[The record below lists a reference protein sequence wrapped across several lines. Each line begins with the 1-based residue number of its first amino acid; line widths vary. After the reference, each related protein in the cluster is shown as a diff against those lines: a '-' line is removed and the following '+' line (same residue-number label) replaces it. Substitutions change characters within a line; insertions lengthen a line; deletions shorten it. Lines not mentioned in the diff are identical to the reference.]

1 MHTPQHAL
9 QQSMMRREDAPHVG
23 SESTED
29 GQTIHMLH
37 EEFVY
42 HIAWLRVLE
51 IWFHHAHWS
60 TKGETYYGD
69 HLMFERIYR
78 EVSGLIDQLAEKGV
92 AMAGVK
98 VVDTHTFSR
107 LLAEILCSY
116 PSPSRANEPTMI
128 AATGLALVNDYLETL
143 DETYKKVKA
152 SGAMTMGLDDLLMS
166 YANKIE
172 GFVYLL
178 KRRVQTSIS
187 DQSSISER

>member
-1 MHTPQHAL
+1 MDKKDCDCL
-9 QQSMMRREDAPHVG
+9 VMCFKLLRNLELLSQQ
-23 SESTED
+23 
-29 GQTIHMLH
+29 
-37 EEFVY
+37 
-42 HIAWLRVLE
+42 
-51 IWFHHAHWS
+51 AHWNI
-60 TKGETYYGD
+60 KGDNFYQL

-92 AMAGVK
+92 AMAGSE
-98 VVDTHTFSR
+98 VVDTHAFSK

-143 DETYKKVKA
+143 DETYKKLKA

-178 KRRVQTSIS
+178 KRRVQTSIEA
-187 DQSSISER
+187 QSSISAR